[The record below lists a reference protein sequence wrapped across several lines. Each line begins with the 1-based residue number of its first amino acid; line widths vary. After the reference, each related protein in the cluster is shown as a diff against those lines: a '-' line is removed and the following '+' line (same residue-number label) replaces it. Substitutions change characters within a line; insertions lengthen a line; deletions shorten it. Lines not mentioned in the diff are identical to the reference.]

1 MKGNLKIWDTKPNY
15 KLTIN
20 LNFKKTDPIDQEDQD
35 TAKLMVCI
43 HKFMN
48 EIGDLI
54 K

>member
-20 LNFKKTDPIDQEDQD
+20 LHFKNIKENPINQD
-35 TAKLMVCI
+35 TAKLMKCI

-48 EIGDLI
+48 EIGVII